1 MKQIIAAACICCL
14 QLFGQVANT
23 GHGKAPALLLPDAR
37 FKADLLLIIAHPD
50 DDTLLAGYL
59 AKLVLDEHKRVAVIY
74 CTSGSGGGNAIGY
87 AAGTALGQM
96 RVIEAKRALES
107 IGIQNVWFLGARDT
121 PGQNV
126 LWSLDDWGHG
136 RMLEEIV
143 RLVRITRPEVI
154 VTWLP
159 DYDVGEN
166 HGDHQAAGV
175 LATEAFDAAGDP
187 LRFPEQ
193 VTAPRDR
200 QGIANLAEGLQ
211 PWQTKKLYYQTDAF
225 ENMNPYW
232 NDASEL
238 PGFRK
243 SMLDG
248 TGPVY
253 SMTEISAS
261 RHESYAKLFAE
272 EQAFYATQGGA
283 IGSQALAKND
293 VKAFEYPAHLIFGKS
308 VVGGSITGDVFE
320 CVTDQPVSF
329 VPVPGFRSQ
338 KSDTLSLELGGS
350 WKFYQ
355 EFWKAHALADLAKLI
370 PNPEASVDFGHSIFF
385 PMLLSNQT
393 ASQQEIQ
400 LTAILPSGWTNR
412 VPYDTYPVR
421 PGETYPIEAW
431 LVAPDGSKP
440 NWQQITFKAKAAG
453 REIGTVTIRV
463 YVGKTGG
470 LPQ

>member
-1 MKQIIAAACICCL
+1 
-14 QLFGQVANT
+14 
-23 GHGKAPALLLPDAR
+23 LPPDER
-37 FKADLLLIIAHPD
+37 YKADLLLVVAHPD

-59 AKLVLDEHKRVAVIY
+59 AKIHLDEHKRVAVIY

-87 AAGTALGQM
+87 EAGTALGQM

-107 IGIQNVWFLGARDT
+107 IGIDNVWFLGARDT

-136 RMLEEIV
+136 HMLDEVV
-143 RLVRITRPEVI
+143 RLVRLTRPEVI

-193 VTAPRDR
+193 VSAARDR
-200 QGIANLAEGLQ
+200 EGMNNLTEGLL
-211 PWQTKKLYYQTDAF
+211 PWQPKKLYYQTDAF

-232 NDASEL
+232 HDAKEAS
-238 PGFRK
+238 PFRK

-253 SMTEISAS
+253 SMTETSPS
-261 RHESYAKLFAE
+261 RHESYAKLFAQ
-272 EQAFYATQGGA
+272 EQASYSTQGGA
-283 IGSQALAKND
+283 IGAEALQKND
-293 VKAFEYPAHLIFGKS
+293 FAPFEYPVHLIFGKS
-308 VVGGSITGDVFE
+308 LVGASVTGDVFE
-320 CVTDQPVSF
+320 NITDKPISY
-329 VPVPGFRSQ
+329 VPAPGFQPQ
-338 KSDTLSLELGGS
+338 KRDALSLEIGGP
-350 WKFYQ
+350 WKFYR
-355 EFWKAHALADLAKLI
+355 EFWKGHALEDLAKLI
-370 PNPEASVDFGHSIFF
+370 VTPEASVDFGQPLHV
-385 PMLLSNQT
+385 PLLISNGT
-393 ASQQEIQ
+393 SDSDEVRV
-400 LTAILPSGWTNR
+400 TVTLPAGWKSKL
-412 VPYDTYPVR
+412 PYDVYPLR
-421 PGETYPIEAW
+421 PGETYPIEAE
-431 LVAPDGSKP
+431 VIAPETGQRE
-440 NWQQITFKAKAAG
+440 WQQIVFKAEAGG
-453 REIGTVTIRV
+453 REVGSVTLRV